1 MNHRLAQIIASS
13 IGPDGKP
20 NRAKIFDEL
29 SLSPDAPEV
38 ILIDAFFAADESF
51 RALKAGQ
58 AKGLEAF
65 KSVLDSELQQL
76 VQALGTHRLTLAA
89 AANKLESAAQ
99 ARQAQLEASAK
110 ELVDQ
115 SGVSAA
121 AAQKALQAAD
131 AQARA
136 SDDAVKKVTQAAERV
151 ASAHTTAQNE
161 ASVTL
166 QELKTFGRNL
176 AEREQIWFMLW
187 VFLVAAILGAIAQHY
202 LIEPRFFPPAADSSR

>member
-20 NRAKIFDEL
+20 NRAKIYDEL

-58 AKGLEAF
+58 AKGLETF

-99 ARQAQLEASAK
+99 ARQAQLETSAK

-115 SGVSAA
+115 ASVSSA
-121 AAQKALQAAD
+121 AAQKALQAAE

-136 SDDAVKKVTQAAERV
+136 SDDAVKKVTQAAGQV
-151 ASAHTTAQNE
+151 ASAHVTAERE
-161 ASVTL
+161 AAKTL
-166 QELKTFGRNL
+166 GELKTLGQNL
-176 AEREQIWFMLW
+176 AEREQIWF
-187 VFLVAAILGAIAQHY
+187 FILTLLFGAIVGGFAQHY
-202 LIEPRFFPPAADSSR
+202 LVEPRLAPAVADSSR

>member
-76 VQALGTHRLTLAA
+76 VQALGTHRLTLAD

-151 ASAHTTAQNE
+151 ASAHATAEHE
-161 ASVTL
+161 AKATL
-166 QELKTFGRNL
+166 QELKTLGQNL
-176 AEREQIWFMLW
+176 AEREQIW
-187 VFLVAAILGAIAQHY
+187 VFILALLFGAIVGGFAQHY
-202 LIEPRFFPPAADSSR
+202 LVEPRLAPAVAEGSR